1 MGNPA
6 DSQGASPAASRAE
19 AVARPCTGSRAAACA
34 PAASTARP
42 RGTSPSR
49 KGRIRFYAPFNRF
62 GRPGDPSYIAGQG
75 GSGGQQKPG
84 SQTGAGFDNGS
95 VVPYRFVF
103 DAFLNFANFQLDSQ
117 QVPITLKDF
126 VRDYFSRLEPT
137 E

>member
-1 MGNPA
+1 VHRIPG
-6 DSQGASPAASRAE
+6 GGLR
-19 AVARPCTGSRAAACA
+19 TGSFNG
-34 PAASTARP
+34 PTQGNKP
-42 RGTSPSR
+42 FTEGTDS
-49 KGRIRFYAPFNRF
+49 FYAPFSRF

-95 VVPYRFVF
+95 VVPYRSVF
-103 DAFLNFANFQLDSQ
+103 DAFLNFANNQLDNQ

-137 E
+137 S